1 MWSPA
6 VQQQQQQ
13 RGARMVMRDRTATTT
28 TNARGIRPPS
38 LLLLLVMSVAA
49 AAASTAVR
57 WQSQW
62 YVPRHGMAIG
72 GGDQVER
79 PLDNEIGEDY
89 AKPPPPPQPAFVDSD
104 YATAIYS

>member
-6 VQQQQQQ
+6 VQQQQ
-13 RGARMVMRDRTATTT
+13 RGTRMVMRDRTAGT
-28 TNARGIRPPS
+28 TNALGIRPPS
-38 LLLLLVMSVAA
+38 LLLLLVMSAA
-49 AAASTAVR
+49 AAAAATTAAR

-62 YVPRHGMAIG
+62 YVPRHDMAIG
-72 GGDQVER
+72 GGDQAER

-89 AKPPPPPQPAFVDSD
+89 AKPPPPAFVDSD